1 MIYNIE
7 NSKPAFKCCNTH
19 SHFTWSR
26 LHWKSNLYNR
36 YEYSHCNRNRRTFVG
51 MFDV

>member
-7 NSKPAFKCCNTH
+7 NSKPKYNCHNNNR
-19 SHFTWSR
+19 FTWVTIY
-26 LHWKSNLYNR
+26 WKSNTYGT